1 MVSTLI
7 QSNPRE
13 RLIAFADITC
23 PSFHAR
29 TSVPSSAIWLM
40 MIRLIGTKLNALVN
54 NQEKKSVTCSNSPK
68 ACPGRPRP
76 TALASSAPHRTAV
89 FRRVASAGRHRR
101 RARTPPRDTSRVDT
115 ERESGAVH
123 VHTTRLVTAGGCH
136 RRTGHRGVLQLR
148 VSGRGADVDARHSDA
163 VTTEN

>member
-76 TALASSAPHRTAV
+76 TALASSAPHRGV
-89 FRRVASAGRHRR
+89 PASGISRSASPA
-101 RARTPPRDTSRVDT
+101 RAHAAKGH
-115 ERESGAVH
+115 ES
-123 VHTTRLVTAGGCH
+123 
-136 RRTGHRGVLQLR
+136 
-148 VSGRGADVDARHSDA
+148 S
-163 VTTEN
+163 